1 MIENI
6 TITNNVTIIVV
17 KSITYVLPR
26 SFVLI
31 LGKRLRV
38 GVPIV
43 FVGQVGTVGQ
53 IIIIN
58 VLQIN
63 HQVIIV
69 NPPRHHRED
78 DDEDDD

>member
-1 MIENI
+1 
-6 TITNNVTIIVV
+6 
-17 KSITYVLPR
+17 
-26 SFVLI
+26 VLI

-58 VLQIN
+58 VVQIN
-63 HQVIIV
+63 HQVIII